1 MICSKCGKEFEGRF
15 CPWCGAAGEES
26 EKASAAD
33 KIAAEE
39 ELKEEAPKDET
50 PKAEETAK
58 AEAPKEETPKEE
70 APKAEEEKKIAEQ
83 AATEEKAEGSAGAG
97 KIKCPKCGNVFS
109 GKFCT
114 ECGYKAAELDKCPVC
129 GAPHKAG
136 DKFCAECGYSYEK
149 KPNAAAATVAGI
161 GTAIKNSCKNAL
173 AFCKKH
179 SKKVIAAAVVVA
191 LILVIVVP
199 ISVVFTSP
207 VQPANVDRIKIGDT
221 QERVL
226 SILGD
231 PYDWKEGDTTFE
243 YYSDNYLKI
252 KKELDKISNM
262 EDMESFGDFADAL
275 EKEEE
280 LNAKLETLEYKE
292 TTISFDEDGLVTKV
306 VYNACVSESEE
317 QAKEIKSKEVLTES
331 IRVYEKSEVVYT
343 IKYTDKSIVKAIAQV
358 TPDTL
363 LDEYAFSIY
372 DPFAPENK
380 IELSCKVVENSDVTA
395 ISEGN
400 CQYRLDQYGKL
411 TISGTGEVTKEGIN
425 RLSES
430 SIKEVII
437 EEGVT
442 GIGEEAFASC
452 GSMTSVSIPDSITS
466 VGKDAF
472 ANTSVGYTTNG
483 GVRYLGN
490 ETNKYLVA
498 IQIGAADTIQFN
510 IHGNC
515 KVIADSA
522 FEGNETL
529 KAAYIPE
536 GSVKYIGARAFYG
549 CMLITGV
556 TLGNGV
562 ENIGDAVF
570 CGCDSLTSITIPGS
584 VTNIGASAFSG
595 CDSLTNITI
604 SEGVTSIGD
613 YAFDSCFELQNIS
626 IPSSL
631 ETVGNR
637 IFNYVNKVTRIDFD
651 GDLAAW
657 LKVMSLGGM
666 ASVINSDS
674 MIYFNGEQLSGDI
687 VIPEGITS
695 IPSYAFTNS
704 TQITSLTIPDSVTS
718 IGSYILQGCTGIES
732 LTIPEMTRML
742 GGYFGEDP
750 SKYYNT
756 KVSASLK
763 TVTITGGESIPAYA
777 FDSCSSL
784 TSITIPSSVTSI
796 GNSAFSGCSSL
807 TSTVIPDSVTSI
819 GSSAF
824 YNCSSLTS
832 IVIPDSVTSIGS
844 GAFSY
849 TNLMQKEN
857 GVSYVDKWVVDCD
870 SSVKQVQLRDNTV
883 GIAGGAFYNCSSLT
897 SITIPDCVTSIG
909 RSVFEGC
916 NSLKS
921 IVIPEGV
928 TSIGDYA
935 FEDCSSLKSI
945 IIPDSVTS
953 IGYQAFYNCSS
964 LTSITIPEGVTN
976 IGNEAFAYCSSL
988 ISIVI
993 PEGVTN
999 IGYRLFYSCDS
1010 LASITIPD
1018 SVTSIGS
1025 GAFGYCNV
1033 LTIYCEVSSKPSGW
1047 GNDWNFSD
1055 HPVVWDCNNNDVA
1068 DDGNVYCIHN
1078 GIRYTLK
1085 EGKATVV
1092 RQPISLSGEIVLP
1105 KSISYKGSAY
1115 NVASIGSI
1123 AFYGCES
1130 LTSITIPDSVT
1141 GIESSA
1147 FSGCSSLTSITIPD
1161 SVTSIGWGAFVGCEL
1176 LTSITIPDSVTSIGD
1191 LTFDDCSSLTIIT
1204 IPDSVTSIGNYAFRE
1219 CSSLTSITIPNSVTN
1234 IGKDAFYNCDSL
1246 TSITIPDSVTS
1257 IGNSAFSGCDSLA
1270 SITIPDSVTSIGSYA
1285 FWSCDSLASI
1295 TIPDSV
1301 TSIGSYAFYNCSL
1314 LKEVYISD
1322 IAAWCAIEFESDA
1335 ANPLYYGAALYL
1347 NGELVNSIEIPKGV
1361 TSIGSYAFYNC
1372 DSLTSITIP
1381 ESVTSIGSY
1390 AFYNCDSLT
1399 SITIPESVTSIGSSA
1414 FKGCSGLTSITIP
1427 FIGSGGSSNTHFG
1440 YIFGASS
1447 YSYND
1452 DYVPSSLREVVI
1464 TGGTSIGRSAFYG
1477 CESLTSI
1484 TIPDS
1489 VTSIGSSAFC
1499 NCSSLTSIIIPD
1511 SVTSI
1516 GSGAFWSCGSL
1527 TSIIIPDSVTSIG
1540 EDAFYNCDSLTS
1552 IIIPDSVT
1560 SIGEAAFLDCS
1571 SLTWDCNNNDVA
1583 DDDYIYYIHNGTR
1596 YALKEGE
1603 ATVARQP
1610 RSLSGEV
1617 VLPESVAYKGN
1628 TYRVTSIGDYAFYW
1642 HSSLT
1647 SITIPEGVTS
1657 IGSYAFQDCDSL
1669 TWDCNNNDVAD
1680 DDYIYY
1686 IHNGTRYALK
1696 EGEATVA
1703 EQPRSLSGEVVLP
1716 KSISYKGNTYS
1727 VTSMEYGAFSGC
1739 RLLTSITIPDSVTSI
1754 GDHAFIECSSLT
1766 SITIPDSVTSIG
1778 DWVFSGCR
1786 SLTSIN
1792 FQGTMAQWKA
1802 IDKGRDW
1809 MNDTGSFTV
1818 TCTDGTLDKNGNQIS

>member
-33 KIAAEE
+33 KIAEE
-39 ELKEEAPKDET
+39 EAAKAAET
-50 PKAEETAK
+50 PKAETPK
-58 AEAPKEETPKEE
+58 AEAPKAETPK
-70 APKAEEEKKIAEQ
+70 AETEQ
-83 AATEEKAEGSAGAG
+83 AATEEKAESSASAG

-109 GKFCT
+109 GKFCP

-179 SKKVIAAAVVVA
+179 SKKVIAAAVAVV

-411 TISGTGEVTKEGIN
+411 TISGTGEVTKESIN

-452 GSMTSVSIPDSITS
+452 GSMTSVSIPDSIIS

-522 FEGNETL
+522 FEGNENL
-529 KAAYIPE
+529 KASYIPE

-549 CMLITGV
+549 CTLITGV

-562 ENIGDAVF
+562 ENIGDAAF

-631 ETVGNR
+631 ETVGDR

-657 LKVMSLGGM
+657 LKVMSLSGM
-666 ASVINSDS
+666 ASVINADS

-687 VIPEGITS
+687 VIPDGITS

-756 KVSASLK
+756 KVPASLK
-763 TVTITGGESIPAYA
+763 TVIITGGESIPAYA

-796 GNSAFSGCSSL
+796 GISAFSGCSLLASI
-807 TSTVIPDSVTSI
+807 TIPDSVTSI

-832 IVIPDSVTSIGS
+832 ITIPDSVTGIGS
-844 GAFSY
+844 EAFSG
-849 TNLMQKEN
+849 TNLIQKEN

-870 SSVKQVQLRDNTV
+870 SSVKQVQLRDNTM
-883 GIAGGAFYNCSSLT
+883 GIAGSAFYNCSALT
-897 SITIPDCVTSIG
+897 
-909 RSVFEGC
+909 
-916 NSLKS
+916 S

-928 TSIGDYA
+928 TSIGDEV
-935 FEDCSSLKSI
+935 FHWCTSLTSI
-945 IIPDSVTS
+945 VIPEGVTS
-953 IGYQAFYNCSS
+953 IGYGAFYNCSS
-964 LTSITIPEGVTN
+964 LTSMTIPEGVTN
-976 IGNEAFAYCSSL
+976 IGNEAFGYCSSL

-993 PEGVTN
+993 PKGVTS

-1047 GNDWNFSD
+1047 GNDWNFAD

-1078 GIRYTLK
+1078 GIRYTLN

-1105 KSISYKGSAY
+1105 KSISYKGNTY
-1115 NVASIGSI
+1115 NVASIG
-1123 AFYGCES
+1123 
-1130 LTSITIPDSVT
+1130 
-1141 GIESSA
+1141 
-1147 FSGCSSLTSITIPD
+1147 
-1161 SVTSIGWGAFVGCEL
+1161 
-1176 LTSITIPDSVTSIGD
+1176 
-1191 LTFDDCSSLTIIT
+1191 
-1204 IPDSVTSIGNYAFRE
+1204 R
-1219 CSSLTSITIPNSVTN
+1219 
-1234 IGKDAFYNCDSL
+1234 
-1246 TSITIPDSVTS
+1246 
-1257 IGNSAFSGCDSLA
+1257 
-1270 SITIPDSVTSIGSYA
+1270 
-1285 FWSCDSLASI
+1285 
-1295 TIPDSV
+1295 
-1301 TSIGSYAFYNCSL
+1301 
-1314 LKEVYISD
+1314 
-1322 IAAWCAIEFESDA
+1322 
-1335 ANPLYYGAALYL
+1335 
-1347 NGELVNSIEIPKGV
+1347 
-1361 TSIGSYAFYNC
+1361 
-1372 DSLTSITIP
+1372 
-1381 ESVTSIGSY
+1381 
-1390 AFYNCDSLT
+1390 
-1399 SITIPESVTSIGSSA
+1399 
-1414 FKGCSGLTSITIP
+1414 
-1427 FIGSGGSSNTHFG
+1427 
-1440 YIFGASS
+1440 
-1447 YSYND
+1447 
-1452 DYVPSSLREVVI
+1452 
-1464 TGGTSIGRSAFYG
+1464 
-1477 CESLTSI
+1477 
-1484 TIPDS
+1484 
-1489 VTSIGSSAFC
+1489 SAFC
-1499 NCSSLTSIIIPD
+1499 NCSSLTSITIPD

-1540 EDAFYNCDSLTS
+1540 EDAF
-1552 IIIPDSVT
+1552 
-1560 SIGEAAFLDCS
+1560 A
-1571 SLTWDCNNNDVA
+1571 
-1583 DDDYIYYIHNGTR
+1583 
-1596 YALKEGE
+1596 
-1603 ATVARQP
+1603 
-1610 RSLSGEV
+1610 
-1617 VLPESVAYKGN
+1617 
-1628 TYRVTSIGDYAFYW
+1628 
-1642 HSSLT
+1642 
-1647 SITIPEGVTS
+1647 
-1657 IGSYAFQDCDSL
+1657 
-1669 TWDCNNNDVAD
+1669 
-1680 DDYIYY
+1680 
-1686 IHNGTRYALK
+1686 
-1696 EGEATVA
+1696 
-1703 EQPRSLSGEVVLP
+1703 
-1716 KSISYKGNTYS
+1716 
-1727 VTSMEYGAFSGC
+1727 
-1739 RLLTSITIPDSVTSI
+1739 
-1754 GDHAFIECSSLT
+1754 
-1766 SITIPDSVTSIG
+1766 
-1778 DWVFSGCR
+1778 
-1786 SLTSIN
+1786 
-1792 FQGTMAQWKA
+1792 
-1802 IDKGRDW
+1802 
-1809 MNDTGSFTV
+1809 
-1818 TCTDGTLDKNGNQIS
+1818 

>member
-1 MICSKCGKEFEGRF
+1 MICSKCGKEFEGKF

-26 EKASAAD
+26 EKASAAY
-33 KIAAEE
+33 KIAE
-39 ELKEEAPKDET
+39 EEAPKAAT

-58 AEAPKEETPKEE
+58 AEAPKAEETPKDE
-70 APKAEEEKKIAEQ
+70 APMAEEEKKIAEQ
-83 AATEEKAEGSAGAG
+83 AATEEKAEGSASAV

-109 GKFCT
+109 GKFCP

-179 SKKVIAAAVVVA
+179 SKKVIAAAVAVV

-358 TPDTL
+358 TPDML

-380 IELSCKVVENSDVTA
+380 IELSCKVVENSDVATTSA
-395 ISEGN
+395 GN

-442 GIGEEAFASC
+442 GIGEGAFASC

-472 ANTSVGYTTNG
+472 ANTSVGYTAND

-529 KAAYIPE
+529 KAVYIPE

-549 CMLITGV
+549 CTLITGV

-562 ENIGDAVF
+562 ENIGDAAF

-584 VTNIGASAFSG
+584 
-595 CDSLTNITI
+595 
-604 SEGVTSIGD
+604 VTSIGD

-631 ETVGNR
+631 ETVGDR
-637 IFNYVNKVTRIDFD
+637 IFNYANKVTRIDFD

-674 MIYFNGEQLSGDI
+674 VIYFNGEQLSGDI

-732 LTIPEMTRML
+732 LTIPEMTSRL
-742 GGYFGEDP
+742 DGYFGEVLNWD
-750 SKYYNT
+750 SYNT
-756 KVSASLK
+756 TVPASLK
-763 TVTITGGESIPAYA
+763 TVTITGGEGIPDYA
-777 FDSCSSL
+777 FARCSSLKSITIPDSVTSISRNAFSNCSSLKEVYISDIAAWCAIEFESGSAHPLYYGAAFYLNGELVNSIEIPEGVISIGGYAFYNCASL
-784 TSITIPSSVTSI
+784 TSITIP
-796 GNSAFSGCSSL
+796 N
-807 TSTVIPDSVTSI
+807 SVTSI

-832 IVIPDSVTSIGS
+832 ITIPDSVTGIGS
-844 GAFSY
+844 DAFSG

-857 GVSYVDKWVVDCD
+857 GVSYVDKWVVDFD
-870 SSVKQVQLRDNTV
+870 NSSEQVQWRDNTV
-883 GIAGGAFYNCSSLT
+883 GIADCAFLGCDSLTSITIPEGVTSIGYEAFYNCRSLTSIAIPDSVTSIGNGAFLGCDSLTSITIPEGVTGIGSSAFYNCDSLASIEIPDSVTSIGNEAFRNCSSLT
-897 SITIPDCVTSIG
+897 SITIPDSVISVGDSAFSWC
-909 RSVFEGC
+909 RSLTNITIP
-916 NSLKS
+916 NS
-921 IVIPEGV
+921 VI
-928 TSIGDYA
+928 SIGDYA
-935 FEDCSSLKSI
+935 FSSC
-945 IIPDSVTS
+945 
-953 IGYQAFYNCSS
+953 A
-964 LTSITIPEGVTN
+964 
-976 IGNEAFAYCSSL
+976 
-988 ISIVI
+988 
-993 PEGVTN
+993 
-999 IGYRLFYSCDS
+999 S

-1018 SVTSIGS
+1018 SVTSIGDKAFS
-1025 GAFGYCNV
+1025 GTKLIQEENGVYYVDKWVVDCDSSVEQVQLRDNTVGIAYGAF
-1033 LTIYCEVSSKPSGW
+1033 SG
-1047 GNDWNFSD
+1047 
-1055 HPVVWDCNNNDVA
+1055 C
-1068 DDGNVYCIHN
+1068 
-1078 GIRYTLK
+1078 R
-1085 EGKATVV
+1085 
-1092 RQPISLSGEIVLP
+1092 
-1105 KSISYKGSAY
+1105 
-1115 NVASIGSI
+1115 
-1123 AFYGCES
+1123 S
-1130 LTSITIPDSVT
+1130 LTSI
-1141 GIESSA
+1141 A
-1147 FSGCSSLTSITIPD
+1147 
-1161 SVTSIGWGAFVGCEL
+1161 
-1176 LTSITIPDSVTSIGD
+1176 IPDSVTSIGD
-1191 LTFDDCSSLTIIT
+1191 
-1204 IPDSVTSIGNYAFRE
+1204 G
-1219 CSSLTSITIPNSVTN
+1219 
-1234 IGKDAFYNCDSL
+1234 
-1246 TSITIPDSVTS
+1246 
-1257 IGNSAFSGCDSLA
+1257 AFSGCSSLA
-1270 SITIPDSVTSIGSYA
+1270 SITIPDSVTSIGHNA
-1285 FWSCDSLASI
+1285 LISC
-1295 TIPDSV
+1295 
-1301 TSIGSYAFYNCSL
+1301 
-1314 LKEVYISD
+1314 
-1322 IAAWCAIEFESDA
+1322 W
-1335 ANPLYYGAALYL
+1335 
-1347 NGELVNSIEIPKGV
+1347 
-1361 TSIGSYAFYNC
+1361 
-1372 DSLTSITIP
+1372 
-1381 ESVTSIGSY
+1381 
-1390 AFYNCDSLT
+1390 
-1399 SITIPESVTSIGSSA
+1399 
-1414 FKGCSGLTSITIP
+1414 
-1427 FIGSGGSSNTHFG
+1427 
-1440 YIFGASS
+1440 
-1447 YSYND
+1447 
-1452 DYVPSSLREVVI
+1452 
-1464 TGGTSIGRSAFYG
+1464 
-1477 CESLTSI
+1477 
-1484 TIPDS
+1484 
-1489 VTSIGSSAFC
+1489 
-1499 NCSSLTSIIIPD
+1499 
-1511 SVTSI
+1511 
-1516 GSGAFWSCGSL
+1516 
-1527 TSIIIPDSVTSIG
+1527 
-1540 EDAFYNCDSLTS
+1540 
-1552 IIIPDSVT
+1552 
-1560 SIGEAAFLDCS
+1560 
-1571 SLTWDCNNNDVA
+1571 
-1583 DDDYIYYIHNGTR
+1583 
-1596 YALKEGE
+1596 
-1603 ATVARQP
+1603 
-1610 RSLSGEV
+1610 
-1617 VLPESVAYKGN
+1617 
-1628 TYRVTSIGDYAFYW
+1628 
-1642 HSSLT
+1642 
-1647 SITIPEGVTS
+1647 
-1657 IGSYAFQDCDSL
+1657 
-1669 TWDCNNNDVAD
+1669 
-1680 DDYIYY
+1680 
-1686 IHNGTRYALK
+1686 
-1696 EGEATVA
+1696 
-1703 EQPRSLSGEVVLP
+1703 
-1716 KSISYKGNTYS
+1716 
-1727 VTSMEYGAFSGC
+1727 
-1739 RLLTSITIPDSVTSI
+1739 
-1754 GDHAFIECSSLT
+1754 
-1766 SITIPDSVTSIG
+1766 
-1778 DWVFSGCR
+1778 

-1792 FQGTMAQWKA
+1792 FQGTIAQW
-1802 IDKGRDW
+1802 RDIGKDANW
-1809 MNDTGSFTV
+1809 NSNTGAFTII
-1818 TCTDGTLDKNGNQIS
+1818 CKYGTLDKNGNQI